1 MKNTSSNN
9 DTNEISNEISKENVN
24 NNDIV
29 LQKKQQ

>member
-9 DTNEISNEISKENVN
+9 DTNEISSQNENVNVN